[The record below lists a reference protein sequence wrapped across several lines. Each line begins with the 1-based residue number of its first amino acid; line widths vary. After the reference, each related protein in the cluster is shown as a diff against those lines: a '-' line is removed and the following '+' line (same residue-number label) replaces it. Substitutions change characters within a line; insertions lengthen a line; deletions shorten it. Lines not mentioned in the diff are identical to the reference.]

1 MILTGR
7 IVRTVFRNKE
17 NSYTIYKIELENGD
31 IETITGNLPVL
42 SIDTLY
48 EFEVSETNHP
58 IYGIQYKVESFS
70 QVEKQNTDG
79 LIKYLSSELF
89 TGIGPKRAERIVN
102 NFGDDAISKIIE
114 NKNILKAIGFKPVQI
129 ERLYQELLK
138 EAHLEI
144 VMKELFKY
152 DITLLMAT
160 KLYNTYGKDTLEVIK
175 ENPYRTIDDIHGISF
190 KRADELASKLGF
202 AYDHP
207 TRIEAGLIYALE
219 TLLLQTGNTYVEEL
233 EFSKFI
239 NNIISDIE
247 KEKINYHLENLI
259 KTKKIILEGNTYT
272 IPKIRE
278 AEVNISK
285 YIKNFKS
292 ETIVTDEIFDA
303 NIKQVERI
311 LNISY
316 TELQKEAIKQSIKN
330 PISIITGGPGTG
342 KTTVLSGVL
351 MVYARLFGLDLE
363 RETITYKIG
372 LCAPTGRASRR
383 MEEVMNVKA
392 FTIHRLLGYDYEGI
406 FHYGK
411 DNLLPQDLIII
422 DEGSMIDIFL
432 MEQLLSAIMP
442 AAKVIIVGDKDQLP
456 SVGPGQ
462 VLEDIILSGEVKV
475 IELSEIHRQAKNSH
489 IIEFSNEI
497 NHQTVSNY
505 SYDTKEDLIFM
516 KLEESKIINTLI
528 RLTEEALNEGYDLYE
543 DMQILIPIYKGKTG
557 IDAVNKEM
565 QNYFIKEKE
574 EYLQYG
580 SNFFYVGDKVIQ
592 LTNDPKKNIM
602 NGDIGVIR
610 KIITTKDDKYLII
623 NFSGMDVEYE
633 RSNLEDLSLAYAIS
647 VHKSQGS
654 EYKIVYMPLVRSYSH
669 MLRKELLY
677 TGVTRAKA
685 YLYLLGELPL
695 IEKASKILNEKR
707 KTRLKTYLQQK
718 NKKIFKKV
726 SPYEFL

>member
-411 DNLLPQDLIII
+411 DNLLPQNLIII

-592 LTNDPKKNIM
+592 LTNDPKKNIL
-602 NGDIGVIR
+602 NGDIGVIK
-610 KIITTKDDKYLII
+610 KIIPTKDDKYLII

-718 NKKIFKKV
+718 NKKIFKNV